1 VCVFLCFSHEPHERV
16 SLYYRLSLLDEGFSG
31 AFTNAQS
38 TLTSSSNINFPS
50 MFSIALCASSFS
62 LYSIKQYP
70 LTNPVLRSK
79 FKCKFEISPKS
90 PKFSWTSSSCASSWT
105 PVTRTTQPSMDF
117 CGWPRCPPLSPSPSL
132 KVSYRSF
139 RECFTS
145 SSITSAFS
153 KPRPCG
159 EKYENV
165 ALTMRGD
172 ETHARNGDEHRKRT
186 EEESALND
194 ERNRTKATEEGEEEK
209 EENRALFV
217 ADVRPSVSRRLS
229 RRRRRRCYFPFLS
242 RAMLFLFQMAVKRK
256 GKRKPLLKLF

>member
-1 VCVFLCFSHEPHERV
+1 MRDFKLLLKSLKLRIGEREYRREISSRYTVITFQILKIFRAKIVRVVVLSLSVCVFLCFSHEPHERV
-16 SLYYRLSLLDEGFSG
+16 SLYHRLSLLDEGFSG

-165 ALTMRGD
+165 ALTIYHRCRRGD
-172 ETHARNGDEHRKRT
+172 ETHARNGDEHT
-186 EEESALND
+186 
-194 ERNRTKATEEGEEEK
+194 EK
-209 EENRALFV
+209 E
-217 ADVRPSVSRRLS
+217 
-229 RRRRRRCYFPFLS
+229 
-242 RAMLFLFQMAVKRK
+242 QRK
-256 GKRKPLLKLF
+256 KAR